1 MIKKTWRP
9 RPPKKLRHKAPENAK
24 TYVKEKADHL
34 IESILKPEHI
44 KRAPKNTHLN
54 YIVDIYSKWYRS
66 CFYSCATYRCP
77 SPNAVSEFFENRFAR
92 LEYAGNER
100 FSLSYMR
107 QTGQW
112 VELFTDLT
120 LDECLESIRNE
131 PHYLP

>member
-9 RPPKKLRHKAPENAK
+9 RPPRKLRHKAPENVK

-44 KRAPKNTHLN
+44 KPAPKNTHLN
-54 YIVDIYSKWYRS
+54 YIVDIYSKWYQS
-66 CFYSCATYRCP
+66 YFYFCATYRCP
-77 SPNAVSEFFENRFAR
+77 SPNAISEFFENRFAR
-92 LEYAGNER
+92 LEYAENER

-107 QTGQW
+107 YTGQW
-112 VELFTDLT
+112 VELFTNLT
-120 LDECLESIRNE
+120 LDECLESIRSE